1 VRIASRSGTTR
12 SCRTRPRSPSAAA
25 RAEAAAKLRRTL
37 AARRKPGPSYL
48 LEPHDV
54 GELDPGVYDGVV
66 YLTQPF
72 RELANLRVVVQDPAP
87 GT

>member
-1 VRIASRSGTTR
+1 
-12 SCRTRPRSPSAAA
+12 
-25 RAEAAAKLRRTL
+25 
-37 AARRKPGPSYL
+37 
-48 LEPHDV
+48 V